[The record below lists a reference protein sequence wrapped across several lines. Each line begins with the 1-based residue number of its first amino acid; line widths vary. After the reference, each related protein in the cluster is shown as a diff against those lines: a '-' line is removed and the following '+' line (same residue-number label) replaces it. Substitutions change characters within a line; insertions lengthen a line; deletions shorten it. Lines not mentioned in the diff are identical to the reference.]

1 MALCI
6 SQWAVGFVFPYLFN
20 PDSANLQGKVGFIFG
35 ATSFIGFVVVYFYL
49 PETKN
54 KTPLELDAIFEKRA
68 TGESGRSRT
77 GQDSS
82 SSGPAEE
89 V

>member
-35 ATSFIGFVVVYFYL
+35 ATSFVGFVVVYFYL

-54 KTPLELDAIFEKRA
+54 KTPIELDAIFDKGA
-68 TGESGRSRT
+68 HGECDRGHA
-77 GQDSS
+77 
-82 SSGPAEE
+82 GPAISSTGTAG